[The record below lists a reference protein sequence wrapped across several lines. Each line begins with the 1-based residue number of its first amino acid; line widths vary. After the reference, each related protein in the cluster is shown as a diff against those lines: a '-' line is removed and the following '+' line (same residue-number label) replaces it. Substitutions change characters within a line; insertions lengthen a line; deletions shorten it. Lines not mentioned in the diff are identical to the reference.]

1 MSNNILIGS
10 GLSSLGFL
18 ENIDK
23 KKNFISYDKN
33 AYVGGHAY
41 SFDINNFY
49 YDEGAHISHSSNK
62 DFLKYID
69 SSNKKKFN
77 EFKSIVFNFYKE
89 KKIGYPIQFN
99 LKDLNFFE
107 KIQYFS
113 EYFFKKKNHKNHK
126 NQNYHEWLLNSYGSF
141 LTNKYYKMYTEK
153 YWRTDMKEMSVNWV
167 KGRLAEKNIFDTL
180 MSLFFNNMNK
190 SLVYNKF
197 RYPVCGGFFNAF
209 KNKYEKFN
217 FNLNHKVTKIDTRNK
232 QIFFK
237 NGKVVNYNILTS
249 SIPLNEYIHLIKE
262 LPDWAKDTL
271 SHLKYTKLITYN
283 YKLKR
288 KINHDFHWCY
298 FYDKAIPISR
308 MSILSNFNQQKQ
320 KNYYNVQAEVF
331 YRNDEKI
338 DFSDYDSKTRDHVIK
353 FFNLKN
359 NEDLIFE
366 KKIFVEKAYPI
377 PLIGDREKIND
388 TIHWLRQNN
397 IYPIGLY
404 GNWKFMW
411 SDQTF
416 LNGKE
421 VADEINQL

>member
-18 ENIDK
+18 ENIEK

-33 AYVGGHAY
+33 SYVGGHAY
-41 SFDINNFY
+41 SFEIDNFY
-49 YDEGAHISHSSNK
+49 YDEGAHISHSSNIN
-62 DFLKYID
+62 FLKYID
-69 SSNKKKFN
+69 AENKKKFK
-77 EFKSIVFNFYKE
+77 EFKSIVLNFYKE

-113 EYFFKKKNHKNHK
+113 EYFFKRKNHGKSKN
-126 NQNYHEWLLNSYGSF
+126 YYEWLLYSYGGF

-153 YWRTDMKEMSVNWV
+153 YWRTDMKEMSVDWV
-167 KGRLAEKNIFDTL
+167 KGRLAEKNVYDTL
-180 MSLFFNNMNK
+180 MSLFFKNMNK
-190 SLVYNKF
+190 TLVYNKF
-197 RYPVCGGFFNAF
+197 KYPLCGGFFNVF
-209 KNKYEKFN
+209 KEKYEKFN
-217 FNLNHKVTKIDTRNK
+217 FNLNYNVIKIDIKNK
-232 QIFFK
+232 KILFE
-237 NGKVVNYNILTS
+237 NGIEKNYNVLVS
-249 SIPLNEYIHLIKE
+249 SIPLNEYAHLIKE
-262 LPDWAKDTL
+262 LPEWAKDTL
-271 SHLKYTKLITYN
+271 NNLKFTKLITYN

-288 KINHDFHWCY
+288 KINHEFHWCY
-298 FYDKAIPISR
+298 FYDKSIPISR

-320 KNYYNVQAEVF
+320 NNYYYVQAEVF

-338 DFSDYDSKTRDHVIK
+338 DFIDYDQKTRNHIRK

-359 NEDLIFE
+359 DDDLLYE

-377 PLIGDREKIND
+377 PLIGDRDKIND
-388 TIHWLRQNN
+388 IIHWLRQNK

-416 LNGKE
+416 FNGKE
-421 VADEINQL
+421 VADEINKI